1 MLRNVWST
9 MTHGTYRQGAR
20 WPRVAGT
27 GVQCPLSLLLLGVTI
42 AGFRVRGRAGRCG
55 AAGPSEVPQPDFII
69 VERFGVSPEDVN
81 WTAA

>member
-27 GVQCPLSLLLLGVTI
+27 SVQFALPLLLLGVAVSGFGC
-42 AGFRVRGRAGRCG
+42 AGARV
-55 AAGPSEVPQPDFII
+55 
-69 VERFGVSPEDVN
+69 DV
-81 WTAA
+81 AQ

>member
-42 AGFRVRGRAGRCG
+42 AGFGCAGARVDVAQQ
-55 AAGPSEVPQPDFII
+55 APSEVPQPDFII
-69 VERFGVSPEDVN
+69 VERFGVSQR
-81 WTAA
+81 T